1 MVLQV
6 PELGRVR
13 RVHVVGIGGAGMSAI
28 AWVLACMG
36 HVVSGSDLRAN
47 QGMDRLVAR
56 GVRVFVGHEAGNLGD
71 AELVA
76 ISSAVRERNPEVVA
90 ARERALPVHRRAEIL
105 AAICATRSTLAVA
118 GTHGKTTTSSMLALI
133 LVEAGWRP
141 SFIIGGDV
149 NEIGTGAVW
158 DDGQHLVVEADESD
172 GTFLEL
178 GAAGGIVTNVEAD
191 HLDYY
196 GSFEALQQAF
206 HQFVTTLSGPAV
218 VGIDKP
224 YGAALARAAAAE
236 RAGVVTFGTSADA
249 DYQTRDVRSSRAGAR
264 FELWRSGELVGPVV
278 LPIAGAHNAANAAA
292 AAALALELGVPFEA
306 VQAALGR
313 FAGVARRLQFRGE
326 AAGVTFIDDYAHL
339 PSEVAAALAAVRS
352 GEWGRVVAVFQPHR
366 YSRTEAVHADFADSF
381 VDADLVVLTDVYAA
395 GESPR
400 PGITGQLLVDAVRR
414 AHPEAEVVY
423 VPRRG
428 DLVEALAA
436 LLHPD
441 DACVTLGAGD
451 LTSLADELVERLAE
465 AGP

>member
-1 MVLQV
+1 MGAQV
-6 PELGRVR
+6 PDLSRPR

-36 HVVSGSDLRAN
+36 HQVSGSDLRAN

-56 GVRVFVGHEAGNLGD
+56 GVRVAVGHSADHGGD
-71 AELVA
+71 AELLA
-76 ISSAVRERNPEVVA
+76 ISTAVSERNPEVMA
-90 ARERALPVHRRAEIL
+90 ARQRGIPVHRRAEIL

-133 LVEAGWRP
+133 LVEAAWRP

-158 DDGQHLVVEADESD
+158 DEGQHLVVEADESD

-206 HQFVTTLSGPAV
+206 QRFVTTLTGPAV

-224 YGAALARAAAAE
+224 FGAALAIGARTQK
-236 RAGVVTFGTSADA
+236 AGLVTFGESPDA
-249 DYQTRDVRSSRAGAR
+249 DYRTRAVRSSRAGAQ
-264 FELWRSGELVGPVV
+264 FELWRSGEFVGPVA

-292 AAALALELGVPFEA
+292 AAALALEIGVPFPA
-306 VQAALGR
+306 IQAALGR

-352 GEWGRVVAVFQPHR
+352 GDWGRVVAVFQPHR
-366 YSRTEAVHADFADSF
+366 YSRTEAVHADFRDSF
-381 VDADLVVLTDVYAA
+381 VDADLIVLTDVYAA
-395 GESPR
+395 GEAPR
-400 PGITGQLLVDAVRR
+400 PGVTGQLVVDAVRR
-414 AHPEAEVVY
+414 AHPDAEVLY
-423 VPRRG
+423 VPRRS
-428 DLVEALAA
+428 DLVEALAG
-436 LLHPD
+436 LLRPD
-441 DACVTLGAGD
+441 DACATLGAGD
-451 LTSLADELVERLAE
+451 LTSLADELIDRLQE
-465 AGP
+465 TGP